1 MPVPFDLTSTRA
13 RPRCIAGS
21 TLSGWMGWIGGKGR
35 EGKGSDW
42 WRSATGGRRGGSHPR
57 RSATSSVGNLLC
69 VCVCVCV
76 CTSYVCAVVPS

>member
-57 RSATSSVGNLLC
+57 RSATSSVGNLFLSGHRRFIETTRDG
-69 VCVCVCV
+69 VL
-76 CTSYVCAVVPS
+76 S